1 MSDAP
6 ERIWA
11 APNFHTNGW
20 GIEIE
25 DAPTL
30 PEGTWDLVQ
39 DGSPG
44 EAEYILTTASPEA
57 FAALEPVQALIAGA
71 YEAGAEKCRERE
83 SWSSPVSE
91 SIAKLVEAEIRLML
105 LALTSSDALA
115 ALAAREAAAER
126 RGWLAGMER
135 AAGMAAA
142 DGVQLQEEADLWDR
156 DGHKFAA
163 QFAGEQAKAGPRI
176 AAAIRAE
183 MEKEG

>member
-57 FAALEPVQALIAGA
+57 FATLEPVQALIGA
-71 YEAGAEKCRERE
+71 VIEEAVGLVRSKGSYYPADERAIV
-83 SWSSPVSE
+83 SS
-91 SIAKLVEAEIRLML
+91 LR
-105 LALTSSDALA
+105 ALRPEALA

-135 AAGMAAA
+135 AAEKVAGYS
-142 DGVQLQEEADLWDR
+142 
-156 DGHKFAA
+156 GHVRP
-163 QFAGEQAKAGPRI
+163 GLRG
-176 AAAIRAE
+176 
-183 MEKEG
+183 